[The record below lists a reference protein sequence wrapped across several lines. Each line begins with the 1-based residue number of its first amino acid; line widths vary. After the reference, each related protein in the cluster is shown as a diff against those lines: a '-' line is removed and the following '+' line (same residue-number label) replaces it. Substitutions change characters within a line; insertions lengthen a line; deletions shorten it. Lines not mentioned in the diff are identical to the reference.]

1 VSTSFCCLCLLSKFQ
16 HAVHLHTSLTPQMAH
31 RGQDVCFCRGKMGKA
46 PDPAP
51 RWAGNIIAKLLTAI
65 GPKGLEFG
73 RYSID
78 YHYIRNYIHVNR
90 HWKAD
95 RAKQHIPQFATKLV
109 DMYNQTGSVD
119 DR

>member
-1 VSTSFCCLCLLSKFQ
+1 
-16 HAVHLHTSLTPQMAH
+16 
-31 RGQDVCFCRGKMGKA
+31 MGKA

-51 RWAGNIIAKLLTAI
+51 KWVGAIIAKLLTAI

-78 YHYIRNYIHVNR
+78 YHYIRNYIHVQRN
-90 HWKAD
+90 WDPKKAD
-95 RAKQHIPQFATKLV
+95 RHIPSFAKKLV
-109 DMYNQTGSVD
+109 AMYNESGSVD

>member
-1 VSTSFCCLCLLSKFQ
+1 
-16 HAVHLHTSLTPQMAH
+16 
-31 RGQDVCFCRGKMGKA
+31 MGKA

-51 RWAGNIIAKLLTAI
+51 IWVGNIIAKLLTAI

-90 HWKAD
+90 HWRAD
-95 RAKQHIPQFATKLV
+95 RAKQHIPKFATKLV